1 MQPLQVEIEKRG
13 SALVVH
19 LLGEMSL
26 QMEDVDVAFR
36 QVASQKPSIVIV
48 DLSKLNYISSLGI
61 GLLLA
66 LRKDMGTGGT
76 MRIAGAQGMVIDA
89 LRRARLTDM
98 FEFCDSVDDAVTGKK
113 VAAAAKKS

>member
-13 SALVVH
+13 TALIVR

-36 QVASQKPSIVIV
+36 QVAAQRPALVVV
-48 DLSKLNYISSLGI
+48 DLEKLQYISSLGI

-66 LRKDMGTGGT
+66 LRKDMGPGGI
-76 MRIAGAQGMVIDA
+76 MRIAGAQGMAIDA
-89 LRRARLTDM
+89 LRRARLMDL
-98 FEFCDSVDDAVTGKK
+98 FEFCENVDDAIAGKK
-113 VAAAAKKS
+113 TAATSK